1 MPGGKS
7 RCTRSATRERI
18 GTNTILQK
26 DSNNVSQHD
35 MHSSLDYCLELDVI
49 RGTVEKCIQNLQ
61 KQFEKEFAALKQRVR
76 ELEDEVR
83 KLKNIILD
91 VENYKHEITNLHN
104 EYRKLQFHHLVQSS
118 NSYLPYL
125 SQKTGT
131 QNIRSGQQR

>member
-26 DSNNVSQHD
+26 DSNNVSQRVNHT
-35 MHSSLDYCLELDVI
+35 SKDYCLELDVV
-49 RGTVEKCIQNLQ
+49 RGTIEKRIRNLQ

-91 VENYKHEITNLHN
+91 VEDY
-104 EYRKLQFHHLVQSS
+104 
-118 NSYLPYL
+118 
-125 SQKTGT
+125 
-131 QNIRSGQQR
+131 